1 VNKLVL
7 QASAFSLVLL
17 ASSAYAGSI
26 GTATVKD
33 VTLDGEAATALSYGN
48 GINPQSQGAGG
59 GSTGFAAAFAGYGS
73 GDWARLAA
81 FDITA
86 DNGFAI
92 STVALGSALT
102 FTFDKTSGR
111 AGSWTMSNTDQA
123 NNVNMDLVFAMHTGG
138 GSGAWLFDEQSIGAG
153 KTLNGTWA
161 LNLLNNGGRYSGYS
175 NLTIFGRNYQETKVV
190 PPTKVPEPGTPATLA
205 LGMALL
211 AFMARRRKS

>member
-1 VNKLVL
+1 
-7 QASAFSLVLL
+7 
-17 ASSAYAGSI
+17 
-26 GTATVKD
+26 
-33 VTLDGEAATALSYGN
+33 
-48 GINPQSQGAGG
+48 
-59 GSTGFAAAFAGYGS
+59 
-73 GDWARLAA
+73 
-81 FDITA
+81 
-86 DNGFAI
+86 
-92 STVALGSALT
+92 
-102 FTFDKTSGR
+102 
-111 AGSWTMSNTDQA
+111 MSNTDQA

-161 LNLLNNGGRYSGYS
+161 LNLLNNGGQYSGYS